1 MSKTKTV
8 AEILID
14 VLEVAGVNNCYGI
27 IGDTLNF
34 VGKAIE
40 KSTINWIHTRHE
52 ETAAFAAGAEALISN
67 KLTAC
72 AGSCGPGSL
81 HLINGLYEANRN
93 HAPVLVIASQLAAPS
108 MGTGFPQEV
117 DFLKVYQDC
126 SIFCQMVSQPE
137 QAQRIFTQAAQAA
150 VNRRGVAVVI
160 LPSDVSKIAIEEKPI
175 RVWNPQPIIR
185 PNEDEINQLISAINA
200 GNKITIYA
208 GVGCHN
214 AHHEVVAL
222 AEKLQAPVVHT
233 SRAKDCIA
241 HNNPYQVGMT
251 GMFGTKA
258 GYEAIKNCDTL
269 LLLGCGFAWSEF
281 YPEQTNIIQ
290 IDHDATQLGLRH
302 PIDLGLVGDIKAT
315 LQNVLPQ
322 IKARTDSHF
331 LDKYTAMFNKIM
343 AKYENFAS
351 TVNDK
356 HLIHPQQLVELID
369 KHAREDALI
378 TADVGTPMLW
388 GSRYLTMNGQRRFLS
403 SLKHGTM
410 SNAMP
415 QAYGL
420 QKAFPD
426 RQVISLSGDGGL
438 AMLMGDLL
446 TAKQEN
452 LPIKIVVF
460 DNSSLNFVEQEQKG
474 EGLVEV
480 YVDLKNGDFK
490 TIAEGCGF
498 SAQTVSKPSELEN
511 AVQTFLSTSG
521 PALLNVIISPDELI
535 MPPTISYENVKNM
548 VWYGSK
554 AILEGKGKEVIDLI
568 KNNI

>member
-8 AEILID
+8 SEILVD
-14 VLEVAGVNNCYGI
+14 VLTAAGVSNCYGI

-34 VGKAIE
+34 VGKAIQ
-40 KSTINWIHTRHE
+40 KSSINWVHTRHE
-52 ETAAFAAGAEALISN
+52 EAAAFAAGAEAMITN

-81 HLINGLYEANRN
+81 HLINGLYESNRN
-93 HAPVLVIASQLAAPS
+93 NAPVIVIASQLAATS

-117 DFLKVYQDC
+117 DFLKVYQDT
-126 SIFCQMVSQPE
+126 SVFCQMVNQPQE
-137 QAQRIFTQAAQAA
+137 AQRIFTQAAQAA
-150 VNRRGVAVVI
+150 INKRGVAVVI
-160 LPSDVSKIAIEEKPI
+160 LPSDISKMEIAEQPI
-175 RVWNPQPIIR
+175 QIWQPQPVTR
-185 PNEDEINQLISAINA
+185 PNDQEIEKLAEAINQ
-200 GNKITIYA
+200 GKKITIYA
-208 GVGCHN
+208 GYGSKD
-214 AHHEVVAL
+214 AHDEVIAL
-222 AEKLQAPVVHT
+222 AEKLKAPVVHT
-233 SRAKDCIA
+233 SRAKDSIA
-241 HNNPYQVGMT
+241 WDNPYQVGMT

-258 GYEAIKNCDTL
+258 GYEAIKECDTL
-269 LLLGCGFAWSEF
+269 LLLGCGFAWSEY
-281 YPEQTNIIQ
+281 YPDHTSIIQ

-302 PIDLGLVGDIKAT
+302 PINLGLVGDVKTT
-315 LQNVLPQ
+315 LQTVLPKIQ
-322 IKARTDSHF
+322 ARSDSSF
-331 LDKYTAMFNKIM
+331 LDHYTALFAKIM
-343 AKYENFAS
+343 EKFQSFA
-351 TVNDK
+351 TPDDK
-356 HLIHPQQLVELID
+356 HPIHPQQLVELID
-369 KHAREDALI
+369 KYADDDALI

-388 GSRYLTMNGQRRFLS
+388 GARYLSMNGKRRFLT

-410 SNAMP
+410 ANSMP
-415 QAYGL
+415 QAYGF
-420 QKAFPD
+420 QKAFPG

-460 DNSSLNFVEQEQKG
+460 NNSSLNFVEQEQKG

-498 SAQTVSKPSELEN
+498 SAQSVSKSSELET
-511 AVQTFLSTSG
+511 AVQSFLAHKG
-521 PALLNVIISPDELI
+521 PALLDVVISDKELI
-535 MPPTISYENVKNM
+535 MPPSISYENVKNM

-554 AILEGKGKEVIDLI
+554 AILEGKGKDVINMI

>member
-8 AEILID
+8 SEILVD
-14 VLEVAGVNNCYGI
+14 VLTAAGVSNCYGI

-34 VGKAIE
+34 VGKAIQ
-40 KSTINWIHTRHE
+40 KSSINWVHTRHE
-52 ETAAFAAGAEALISN
+52 EAAAFAAGAEAMITN

-81 HLINGLYEANRN
+81 HLINGLYESNRN
-93 HAPVLVIASQLAAPS
+93 NAPVIVIASQLAATS

-117 DFLKVYQDC
+117 DFLKVYQDT
-126 SIFCQMVSQPE
+126 SVFCQMVNQPQE
-137 QAQRIFTQAAQAA
+137 AQRIFTQAAQAA
-150 VNRRGVAVVI
+150 INKRGVAVVI
-160 LPSDVSKIAIEEKPI
+160 LPSDISKMEIAEQPI
-175 RVWNPQPIIR
+175 QIWQPQPVTR
-185 PNEDEINQLISAINA
+185 PNDQEIEKLAEAINQ
-200 GNKITIYA
+200 GKKITIYA
-208 GVGCHN
+208 GYGSKD
-214 AHHEVVAL
+214 AHDEVIAL
-222 AEKLQAPVVHT
+222 AEKLKAPVVHT
-233 SRAKDCIA
+233 SRAKDSIA
-241 HNNPYQVGMT
+241 WDNPYQVGMT

-258 GYEAIKNCDTL
+258 GYEAIKECDTL
-269 LLLGCGFAWSEF
+269 LLLGCGFAWSEY
-281 YPEQTNIIQ
+281 YPDHTSIIQ

-302 PIDLGLVGDIKAT
+302 PINLGLVGDVKTT
-315 LQNVLPQ
+315 LQTVLPKIQ
-322 IKARTDSHF
+322 TRSDSSF
-331 LDKYTAMFNKIM
+331 LDHYTALFAKIM
-343 AKYENFAS
+343 EKFQSFA
-351 TVNDK
+351 TPDDK
-356 HLIHPQQLVELID
+356 HPIHPQQLVELID
-369 KHAREDALI
+369 KYADDDALI

-388 GSRYLTMNGQRRFLS
+388 GARYLNMNGKRRFLT

-410 SNAMP
+410 ANSMP
-415 QAYGL
+415 QAYGF
-420 QKAFPD
+420 QKAFPG

-460 DNSSLNFVEQEQKG
+460 NNSSLNFVEQEQKG

-498 SAQTVSKPSELEN
+498 SAQSVSKSSELET
-511 AVQTFLSTSG
+511 AVQSFLAHKG
-521 PALLNVIISPDELI
+521 PALLDVVISDKELI
-535 MPPTISYENVKNM
+535 MPPSISYENVKNM

-554 AILEGKGKEVIDLI
+554 AILEGKGKDVIDMI

>member
-1 MSKTKTV
+1 MFKTKTV
-8 AEILID
+8 SEVLID
-14 VLEVAGVNNCYGI
+14 VLTAAGVSNCYGI

-40 KSTINWIHTRHE
+40 KSSINWIHTRHE
-52 ETAAFAAGAEALISN
+52 EAAAFAAGAEALITN

-81 HLINGLYEANRN
+81 HLINGLYESNRN
-93 HAPVLVIASQLAAPS
+93 NAPVIVIASQLAATS

-117 DFLKVYQDC
+117 DFLKVYQDT
-126 SIFCQMVSQPE
+126 SVFCQMVNQPQ
-137 QAQRIFTQAAQAA
+137 QAQRIFIQAAQTAI
-150 VNRRGVAVVI
+150 NKRGVAVVI
-160 LPSDVSKIAIEEKPI
+160 LPSDISKMEVVEQPIKIWQPQPVTRPNDNEIEELVKA
-175 RVWNPQPIIR
+175 
-185 PNEDEINQLISAINA
+185 INQ

-208 GVGCHN
+208 GYGSKDAHN
-214 AHHEVVAL
+214 EVIAL
-222 AEKLQAPVVHT
+222 AEKLKAPVVHT
-233 SRAKDCIA
+233 SRAKDSIA
-241 HNNPYQVGMT
+241 WENPYQIGMT

-258 GYEAIKNCDTL
+258 GYEAVKNCDTL
-269 LLLGCGFAWSEF
+269 LLLGCGFAWAEY
-281 YPEQTNIIQ
+281 YPENANIIQ

-302 PIDLGLVGDIKAT
+302 PISLGLVGDIKTT
-315 LQNVLPQ
+315 LQTVLPKIQ
-322 IKARTDSHF
+322 PHSDSSF
-331 LDKYTAMFNKIM
+331 LDHHTALFTKIM
-343 AKYENFAS
+343 DKYEAYA
-351 TVNDK
+351 TPDDK
-356 HLIHPQQLVELID
+356 HPIHPQQLIELID
-369 KHAREDALI
+369 KHADDDALI

-388 GSRYLTMNGQRRFLS
+388 GARYLTMNGKRRFLT

-410 SNAMP
+410 SNGMP

-420 QKAFPD
+420 QKAFPA

-460 DNSSLNFVEQEQKG
+460 NNSSLNFVEQEQKG

-480 YVDLKNGDFK
+480 FVDLKNGDFK

-498 SAQTVSKPSELEN
+498 SAQSVSKSSELEA
-511 AVQTFLSTSG
+511 AVQTFLAHKG
-521 PALLNVIISPDELI
+521 PALLDVVISDKEL
-535 MPPTISYENVKNM
+535 MLPPAISYENVKNM

-554 AILEGKGKEVIDLI
+554 AILEGKGKDVIDMI

>member
-8 AEILID
+8 SEVLID
-14 VLEVAGVNNCYGI
+14 VLTTAGVSNCYGI

-40 KSTINWIHTRHE
+40 KSSINWVHTRHE
-52 ETAAFAAGAEALISN
+52 EAAAFAAGAEAMITN

-81 HLINGLYEANRN
+81 HLINGLYESNRN
-93 HAPVLVIASQLAAPS
+93 NAPVIVIASQLAATS

-117 DFLKVYQDC
+117 DFLKVYQDT
-126 SIFCQMVSQPE
+126 SVFCQMVTQPQE
-137 QAQRIFTQAAQAA
+137 AQRIFTQAAQAA
-150 VNRRGVAVVI
+150 INKRGVAVVI
-160 LPSDVSKIAIEEKPI
+160 LPSDISKMEVVEQPI
-175 RVWNPQPIIR
+175 KIWHPQPITR
-185 PNEDEINQLISAINA
+185 PNDSEIEELVKAINQ

-208 GVGCHN
+208 GYGSKD
-214 AHHEVVAL
+214 AHDEVIAL
-222 AEKLQAPVVHT
+222 AEKLKAPVVHT
-233 SRAKDCIA
+233 SRAKDSIA
-241 HNNPYQVGMT
+241 WENPYQVGMT

-258 GYEAIKNCDTL
+258 GYEAVKNCDTL
-269 LLLGCGFAWSEF
+269 LLLGCSFAWTEF
-281 YPEQTNIIQ
+281 YPENANIIQ

-302 PIDLGLVGDIKAT
+302 PINLGLVGDIKTT
-315 LQNVLPQ
+315 LQTVLPKIQ
-322 IKARTDSHF
+322 PRSDSSF
-331 LDKYTAMFNKIM
+331 LDHHTALFTKIID
-343 AKYENFAS
+343 KYEAHA
-351 TVNDK
+351 TPDDK
-356 HLIHPQQLVELID
+356 HPIHPQQLIELID
-369 KHAREDALI
+369 KHADDNALI

-388 GSRYLTMNGQRRFLS
+388 GSRYLTMNGKRRFLT

-410 SNAMP
+410 ANGMP

-420 QKAFPD
+420 QKAFPA

-460 DNSSLNFVEQEQKG
+460 NNSSLNFVEQEQKG

-480 YVDLKNGDFK
+480 FVDLKNGDFK

-498 SAQTVSKPSELEN
+498 SAQSVSKSSELET
-511 AVQTFLSTSG
+511 AVQTFLAHKG
-521 PALLNVIISPDELI
+521 PALLDVVISDKELI
-535 MPPTISYENVKNM
+535 MPPAISYENVKNM
-548 VWYGSK
+548 FWYGSK
-554 AILEGKGKEVIDLI
+554 AILEGKGKDVIDMI

>member
-8 AEILID
+8 SELLID
-14 VLEVAGVNNCYGI
+14 VLTTAGVSNCYGI

-40 KSTINWIHTRHE
+40 KSSINWVHTRHE
-52 ETAAFAAGAEALISN
+52 EAAAFAAGAEAMITN

-81 HLINGLYEANRN
+81 HLINGLYESNRN
-93 HAPVLVIASQLAAPS
+93 NAPVIVIASQLAATS

-117 DFLKVYQDC
+117 DFLKVYQDT
-126 SIFCQMVSQPE
+126 SVFCQMVTQPQE
-137 QAQRIFTQAAQAA
+137 AQRIFTQAAQAA
-150 VNRRGVAVVI
+150 INKRGVAVVI
-160 LPSDVSKIAIEEKPI
+160 LPSDISKMEVVEQPIKIWHPQPVTRPNDSEIEEL
-175 RVWNPQPIIR
+175 VTA
-185 PNEDEINQLISAINA
+185 INQ
-200 GNKITIYA
+200 GNRITIYA
-208 GVGCHN
+208 GYGSKDAHN
-214 AHHEVVAL
+214 EVIAL
-222 AEKLQAPVVHT
+222 AEKLKAPVVHT
-233 SRAKDCIA
+233 SRAKDSIA
-241 HNNPYQVGMT
+241 WENPYQVGMT

-258 GYEAIKNCDTL
+258 GYEAVKNCDTL
-269 LLLGCGFAWSEF
+269 LLLGCSFAWTEF
-281 YPEQTNIIQ
+281 YPENANIIQ

-302 PIDLGLVGDIKAT
+302 PINLGLVGDIKTT
-315 LQNVLPQ
+315 LQTVLPKIQ
-322 IKARTDSHF
+322 PRSDSSF
-331 LDKYTAMFNKIM
+331 LEHHTALFTKIMDKYEAHATPD
-343 AKYENFAS
+343 
-351 TVNDK
+351 DK
-356 HLIHPQQLVELID
+356 HPIHPQQLIELID
-369 KHAREDALI
+369 KHADDNALI

-388 GSRYLTMNGQRRFLS
+388 GSRYLTMNGKRRFLT

-410 SNAMP
+410 ANGMP

-420 QKAFPD
+420 QKAFPA

-460 DNSSLNFVEQEQKG
+460 NNSSLNFVEQEQKG

-480 YVDLKNGDFK
+480 FVDLKNGDFK

-498 SAQTVSKPSELEN
+498 SAQSVSKSSELEA
-511 AVQTFLSTSG
+511 AVQTFLAHKG
-521 PALLNVIISPDELI
+521 PALLDVVISDKELI
-535 MPPTISYENVKNM
+535 MPPAISYENVKNM

-554 AILEGKGKEVIDLI
+554 AIFEGKGKDVIDMI

>member
-8 AEILID
+8 SEILVD
-14 VLEVAGVNNCYGI
+14 VLTAAGVSNCYGI

-34 VGKAIE
+34 VGKAIQ
-40 KSTINWIHTRHE
+40 KSSINWVHTRHE
-52 ETAAFAAGAEALISN
+52 EAAAFAAGAEAMITN

-81 HLINGLYEANRN
+81 HLINGLYESNRN
-93 HAPVLVIASQLAAPS
+93 NAPVIVIASQLAATS

-117 DFLKVYQDC
+117 DFLKVYQDT
-126 SIFCQMVSQPE
+126 SVFCQMVNQPQE
-137 QAQRIFTQAAQAA
+137 AQRIFTQAAQAA
-150 VNRRGVAVVI
+150 INKRGVAVVI
-160 LPSDVSKIAIEEKPI
+160 LPSDISKMEIAEQPI
-175 RVWNPQPIIR
+175 QIWQPQPVTR
-185 PNEDEINQLISAINA
+185 PNDQEIEKLAEAINQ
-200 GNKITIYA
+200 GKKITIYA
-208 GVGCHN
+208 GYGSKD
-214 AHHEVVAL
+214 AHDEVIAL
-222 AEKLQAPVVHT
+222 AEKLKAPVVHT
-233 SRAKDCIA
+233 SRAKDSIA
-241 HNNPYQVGMT
+241 WDNPYQVGMT

-258 GYEAIKNCDTL
+258 GYEAIKECDTL
-269 LLLGCGFAWSEF
+269 LLLGCGFAWAEY
-281 YPEQTNIIQ
+281 YPDHTSIIQ

-302 PIDLGLVGDIKAT
+302 PINLGLVGDVKTT
-315 LQNVLPQ
+315 LQTVLPKIQ
-322 IKARTDSHF
+322 ARSDSSF
-331 LDKYTAMFNKIM
+331 LDHYTALFAKIM
-343 AKYENFAS
+343 EKFQSFA
-351 TVNDK
+351 TPDDK
-356 HLIHPQQLVELID
+356 HPIHPQQLVELID
-369 KHAREDALI
+369 KYADDDALI

-388 GSRYLTMNGQRRFLS
+388 GARYLSMNGKRRFLT

-410 SNAMP
+410 ANSMP
-415 QAYGL
+415 QAYGF
-420 QKAFPD
+420 QKAFPG

-460 DNSSLNFVEQEQKG
+460 NNSSLNFVEQEQKG

-498 SAQTVSKPSELEN
+498 SAQSVSKSSELET
-511 AVQTFLSTSG
+511 AVQSFLAHKG
-521 PALLNVIISPDELI
+521 PALLDVVISDKELI
-535 MPPTISYENVKNM
+535 MPPSISYENVKNM

-554 AILEGKGKEVIDLI
+554 AILEGKGKDVIDMI

>member
-8 AEILID
+8 SEVLID
-14 VLEVAGVNNCYGI
+14 VLTTAGVSNCYGI

-40 KSTINWIHTRHE
+40 KSSINWVHTRHE
-52 ETAAFAAGAEALISN
+52 EAAAFAAGAEAMITN

-81 HLINGLYEANRN
+81 HLINGLYESNRN
-93 HAPVLVIASQLAAPS
+93 NAPVIVIASQLAATS

-117 DFLKVYQDC
+117 DFLKVYQDT
-126 SIFCQMVSQPE
+126 SVFCQMVTQPQE
-137 QAQRIFTQAAQAA
+137 AQRIFTQAAQAA
-150 VNRRGVAVVI
+150 INKRGVAVVI
-160 LPSDVSKIAIEEKPI
+160 LPSDISKMEVVEQPIKIWHPQPVTRPNDSEIEELVKT
-175 RVWNPQPIIR
+175 
-185 PNEDEINQLISAINA
+185 INQ
-200 GNKITIYA
+200 GNRITIYA
-208 GVGCHN
+208 GYGSKD
-214 AHHEVVAL
+214 AHDEVIAL
-222 AEKLQAPVVHT
+222 AEKLKAPVVHT
-233 SRAKDCIA
+233 SRAKDSIA
-241 HNNPYQVGMT
+241 WENPYQVGMT

-258 GYEAIKNCDTL
+258 GYEAVKNCDTL
-269 LLLGCGFAWSEF
+269 LLLGCSFAWTEF
-281 YPEQTNIIQ
+281 YPENANIIQ

-302 PIDLGLVGDIKAT
+302 PINLGLVGDIKTT
-315 LQNVLPQ
+315 LQTVLPKIQ
-322 IKARTDSHF
+322 PRSDSSF
-331 LDKYTAMFNKIM
+331 LDHHTALFTKIM
-343 AKYENFAS
+343 DKYEAHA
-351 TVNDK
+351 TPDDK
-356 HLIHPQQLVELID
+356 HPIHPQQLIELID
-369 KHAREDALI
+369 KHADDNALI

-388 GSRYLTMNGQRRFLS
+388 GSRYLTMNGKRRFLT

-410 SNAMP
+410 ANGMP

-420 QKAFPD
+420 QKAFPA

-460 DNSSLNFVEQEQKG
+460 NNSSLNFVEQEQKG

-480 YVDLKNGDFK
+480 FVDLKNGDFK

-498 SAQTVSKPSELEN
+498 SAQSVSKSSELET
-511 AVQTFLSTSG
+511 AVQTFLAHKG
-521 PALLNVIISPDELI
+521 PALLDVVISDKELI
-535 MPPTISYENVKNM
+535 MPPAISYENVKNM

-554 AILEGKGKEVIDLI
+554 AILEGKGKDVIDMI

>member
-8 AEILID
+8 SEILVD
-14 VLEVAGVNNCYGI
+14 VLTEAGVSNCYGI

-40 KSTINWIHTRHE
+40 KSSINWVHTRHE
-52 ETAAFAAGAEALISN
+52 EAAAFAAGAEALITN

-81 HLINGLYEANRN
+81 HLINGLYESNRN
-93 HAPVLVIASQLAAPS
+93 NAPVIVIASQLAATS

-117 DFLKVYQDC
+117 DFLKVYQDT
-126 SIFCQMVSQPE
+126 SVFCQMVNQPE
-137 QAQRIFTQAAQAA
+137 EAQRIFTQAAQAA
-150 VNRRGVAVVI
+150 INKRGVAVVI
-160 LPSDVSKIAIEEKPI
+160 LPSDISKMEVAEKPVKIWHSQPVTRPNDNEIEELVKA
-175 RVWNPQPIIR
+175 
-185 PNEDEINQLISAINA
+185 INQ

-208 GVGCHN
+208 GFGAKD
-214 AHHEVVAL
+214 AHDEVIAL
-222 AEKLQAPVVHT
+222 AEKLKAPVVHT
-233 SRAKDCIA
+233 SRAKDSIA
-241 HNNPYQVGMT
+241 WDNPYQVGMT

-258 GYEAIKNCDTL
+258 GYDAIKNCDTL
-269 LLLGCGFAWSEF
+269 LLLGCSFAWSEY
-281 YPEQTNIIQ
+281 YPEKANIIQ
-290 IDHDATQLGLRH
+290 IDHEATQLGLRH
-302 PIDLGLVGDIKAT
+302 PINLGLVGDVKTT
-315 LQNVLPQ
+315 LQTILPKIQ
-322 IKARTDSHF
+322 TRNDSSF
-331 LDKYTAMFNKIM
+331 LEHHTALFAKIM
-343 AKYENFAS
+343 DKFETYA
-351 TVNDK
+351 TPDDK
-356 HLIHPQQLVELID
+356 HPIHPQQLIELID
-369 KHAREDALI
+369 KYASDDALI

-388 GSRYLTMNGQRRFLS
+388 GARYLTMNGKRRFLT

-410 SNAMP
+410 SNGMP
-415 QAYGL
+415 QAYGF
-420 QKAFPD
+420 QKAFPG

-460 DNSSLNFVEQEQKG
+460 NNSSLNFVEQEQKG

-498 SAQTVSKPSELEN
+498 SAQSVSKSSELEA
-511 AVQTFLSTSG
+511 AVKTFLAHEG
-521 PALLNVIISPDELI
+521 PALLDVVISDKELI
-535 MPPTISYENVKNM
+535 MPPAISYENVKNM

-554 AILEGKGKEVIDLI
+554 AILEGKGKEVIDMI

>member
-8 AEILID
+8 SEILVD
-14 VLEVAGVNNCYGI
+14 VLTAAGVSNCYGI

-34 VGKAIE
+34 VGKAIQ
-40 KSTINWIHTRHE
+40 KSSINWVHTRHE
-52 ETAAFAAGAEALISN
+52 EAAAFAAGAEAMITN

-81 HLINGLYEANRN
+81 HLINGLYESNRN
-93 HAPVLVIASQLAAPS
+93 NAPVIVIASQLAATS

-117 DFLKVYQDC
+117 DFLKVYQDT
-126 SIFCQMVSQPE
+126 SVFCQMVNQPQE
-137 QAQRIFTQAAQAA
+137 AQRIFTQAAQAA
-150 VNRRGVAVVI
+150 INKRGVAVVI
-160 LPSDVSKIAIEEKPI
+160 LPSDISKMEIAEQPI
-175 RVWNPQPIIR
+175 QIWQPQPVTR
-185 PNEDEINQLISAINA
+185 PNDQEIEKLAEAINQ
-200 GNKITIYA
+200 GKKITIYA
-208 GVGCHN
+208 GYGSKD
-214 AHHEVVAL
+214 AHDEVIAL
-222 AEKLQAPVVHT
+222 AEKLKAPVVHT
-233 SRAKDCIA
+233 SRAKDSIA
-241 HNNPYQVGMT
+241 WDNPYQVGMT

-258 GYEAIKNCDTL
+258 GYEAIKECDTL
-269 LLLGCGFAWSEF
+269 LLLGCGFAWSEY
-281 YPEQTNIIQ
+281 YPDHTSIIQ

-302 PIDLGLVGDIKAT
+302 PINLGLVGDVKTT
-315 LQNVLPQ
+315 LQTVLPKIQ
-322 IKARTDSHF
+322 ARSDSSF
-331 LDKYTAMFNKIM
+331 LDHYTALFAKIM
-343 AKYENFAS
+343 EKFQSFA
-351 TVNDK
+351 TPDDK
-356 HLIHPQQLVELID
+356 HPIHPQQLVELID
-369 KHAREDALI
+369 KYADDDALI

-388 GSRYLTMNGQRRFLS
+388 GARYLNMNGKRRFLT

-410 SNAMP
+410 ANSMP
-415 QAYGL
+415 QAYGF
-420 QKAFPD
+420 QKAFPG

-460 DNSSLNFVEQEQKG
+460 NNSSLNFVEQEQKG

-498 SAQTVSKPSELEN
+498 SAQSVSKSSELET
-511 AVQTFLSTSG
+511 AVQSFLAHKG
-521 PALLNVIISPDELI
+521 PALLDVVISDKELI
-535 MPPTISYENVKNM
+535 MPPSISYENVKNM

-554 AILEGKGKEVIDLI
+554 AILEGKGKDVIDMI

>member
-8 AEILID
+8 SEVLVD
-14 VLEVAGVNNCYGI
+14 VMIEAGVSNCYGI

-40 KSTINWIHTRHE
+40 KSNINWIHTRHE
-52 ETAAFAAGAEALISN
+52 EAAAFAAGAEAMITN

-81 HLINGLYEANRN
+81 HLINGLYESNRN
-93 HAPVLVIASQLAAPS
+93 NAPVLVIASQLAASS

-117 DFLKVYQDC
+117 DFLKVYQDT
-126 SIFCQMVSQPE
+126 SVYCQMVNQPD

-150 VNRRGVAVVI
+150 LNKRGVAVVI
-160 LPSDVSKIAIEEKPI
+160 LPSDISKMTVEEKPI
-175 RVWNPQPIIR
+175 HIWRPQPVIS
-185 PNEDEINQLISAINA
+185 PNDEEINALAQSINQ
-200 GNKITIYA
+200 GEKITIYA
-208 GVGCHN
+208 GIGSQN
-214 AHHEVVAL
+214 AHDEVVAL
-222 AEKLQAPVVHT
+222 AEKLKAPVVHT
-233 SRAKDCIA
+233 SRAKDSIA
-241 HNNPYQVGMT
+241 YDNPYQVGMT

-258 GYEAIKNCDTL
+258 GYDAIKDCDTL
-269 LLLGCGFAWSEF
+269 LLLGCGFAWSEY
-281 YPEQTNIIQ
+281 YPQHAKIIQ

-302 PIDLGLVGDIKAT
+302 PIDLGLVGDVQAT
-315 LQNVLPQ
+315 INKLLPH
-322 IKARTDSHF
+322 INPRTDDSF
-331 LDKYTAMFNKIM
+331 LNKYTALFAKIM
-343 AKYENFAS
+343 AKFETFAEHL
-351 TVNDK
+351 NDK
-356 HLIHPQQLVELID
+356 SPIHPQQLVELID
-369 KHAREDALI
+369 KHANDDALI

-388 GSRYLTMNGQRRFLS
+388 GARYLTMNGKRRFLT

-410 SNAMP
+410 SNGMP
-415 QAYGL
+415 QAYGF
-420 QKAFPD
+420 QKAFPN

-460 DNSSLNFVEQEQKG
+460 NNSSLNFVEQEQKG

-498 SAQTVSKPSELEN
+498 SAQTVSKSSELEN
-511 AVQTFLSTSG
+511 AVKTFLSTSG

-535 MPPTISYENVKNM
+535 MPPAISYENVKNM

-554 AILEGKGKEVIDLI
+554 AILEGKGKEVIDMI
-568 KNNI
+568 KHNI

>member
-8 AEILID
+8 SEVLID
-14 VLEVAGVNNCYGI
+14 VLTTAGVSNCYGI

-40 KSTINWIHTRHE
+40 KSSINWVHTRHE
-52 ETAAFAAGAEALISN
+52 EAAAFAAGAEAMITN

-81 HLINGLYEANRN
+81 HLINGLYESNRN
-93 HAPVLVIASQLAAPS
+93 NAPVIVIASQLAATS

-117 DFLKVYQDC
+117 DFLKVYQDT
-126 SIFCQMVSQPE
+126 SVFCQMVTQPQE
-137 QAQRIFTQAAQAA
+137 AQRIFTQAAQAA
-150 VNRRGVAVVI
+150 INKRGVAVII
-160 LPSDVSKIAIEEKPI
+160 LPSDISKMEVVEQPIKIWHPQPVTRPNDSEIEELVKA
-175 RVWNPQPIIR
+175 
-185 PNEDEINQLISAINA
+185 INQ

-208 GVGCHN
+208 GYGSKD
-214 AHHEVVAL
+214 AHDEVIAL
-222 AEKLQAPVVHT
+222 AEKLKAPVVHT
-233 SRAKDCIA
+233 SRAKDSIA
-241 HNNPYQVGMT
+241 WENPYQIGMT

-258 GYEAIKNCDTL
+258 GYEAVKNCDTL
-269 LLLGCGFAWSEF
+269 LLLGCSFAWTEF
-281 YPEQTNIIQ
+281 YPENANIIQ

-302 PIDLGLVGDIKAT
+302 PINLGLVGDIKTT
-315 LQNVLPQ
+315 LQTVLPKIQ
-322 IKARTDSHF
+322 PRSDSSF
-331 LDKYTAMFNKIM
+331 LDYHTALFTKIM
-343 AKYENFAS
+343 DKYEAHAAPD
-351 TVNDK
+351 DK
-356 HLIHPQQLVELID
+356 HPIHPQQLIELID
-369 KHAREDALI
+369 KHADDNALI

-388 GSRYLTMNGQRRFLS
+388 GSRYLTMNGKRRFLT

-410 SNAMP
+410 ANGMP

-420 QKAFPD
+420 QKAFPA

-460 DNSSLNFVEQEQKG
+460 NNSSLNFVEQEQKG

-480 YVDLKNGDFK
+480 FVDLKNGDFK

-498 SAQTVSKPSELEN
+498 SAQSVSKSSELEA
-511 AVQTFLSTSG
+511 AVQTFLAHNG
-521 PALLNVIISPDELI
+521 PALLDVVISDKELI
-535 MPPTISYENVKNM
+535 MPPAISYENVKNM

-554 AILEGKGKEVIDLI
+554 AILEGKGKDVIDMI

>member
-8 AEILID
+8 SEVLIN
-14 VLEVAGVNNCYGI
+14 VLTAAGVSNCYGI

-40 KSTINWIHTRHE
+40 KSSINWVHTRHE
-52 ETAAFAAGAEALISN
+52 EAAAFAAGAEALITN

-81 HLINGLYEANRN
+81 HLINGLYESNRN
-93 HAPVLVIASQLAAPS
+93 NAPVIVIASQLAATS

-117 DFLKVYQDC
+117 DFLKVYQDT
-126 SIFCQMVSQPE
+126 SVFCQMVNQPQE
-137 QAQRIFTQAAQAA
+137 AQRIFIQAAQTAI
-150 VNRRGVAVVI
+150 NKRGVAVVI
-160 LPSDVSKIAIEEKPI
+160 LPSDISKMEVVEQPIKIWQPQPVTRPNDNEIEELIKA
-175 RVWNPQPIIR
+175 
-185 PNEDEINQLISAINA
+185 INQ

-208 GVGCHN
+208 GYGSKD
-214 AHHEVVAL
+214 AHDEVIAL
-222 AEKLQAPVVHT
+222 AEKLKAPVVHT
-233 SRAKDCIA
+233 SRAKDSIA
-241 HNNPYQVGMT
+241 WENPYQIGMT

-258 GYEAIKNCDTL
+258 GYEAVKNCDTL
-269 LLLGCGFAWSEF
+269 LLLGCGFAWAEY
-281 YPEQTNIIQ
+281 YPENANIIQ

-302 PIDLGLVGDIKAT
+302 PISLGLVGDVKTT
-315 LQNVLPQ
+315 LQTVLPKIQ
-322 IKARTDSHF
+322 PHSDSSF
-331 LDKYTAMFNKIM
+331 LDHHTALFAKIM
-343 AKYENFAS
+343 DKYEAYA
-351 TVNDK
+351 TPDDK
-356 HLIHPQQLVELID
+356 HPIHPQQLIELID
-369 KHAREDALI
+369 KHADDDALI

-388 GSRYLTMNGQRRFLS
+388 GARYLTMNGKRRFLT

-410 SNAMP
+410 SNGMP

-420 QKAFPD
+420 QKAFPA

-460 DNSSLNFVEQEQKG
+460 NNSSLNFVEQEQKG

-480 YVDLKNGDFK
+480 FVDLKNGDFK

-498 SAQTVSKPSELEN
+498 CAQSVSKSSELEA
-511 AVQTFLSTSG
+511 AVQTFLAHKG
-521 PALLNVIISPDELI
+521 PALLDVVISDKEL
-535 MPPTISYENVKNM
+535 MLPPAISYENVKNM

-554 AILEGKGKEVIDLI
+554 AILEGKGKDVIDMI

>member
-1 MSKTKTV
+1 MSKNKTV
-8 AEILID
+8 SEVLID
-14 VLEVAGVNNCYGI
+14 VLTTAGVSNCYGI

-40 KSTINWIHTRHE
+40 KSSINWVHTRHE
-52 ETAAFAAGAEALISN
+52 EAAAFAAGAEAMITN

-81 HLINGLYEANRN
+81 HLINGLYESNRN
-93 HAPVLVIASQLAAPS
+93 NAPVIVIASQLAATS

-117 DFLKVYQDC
+117 DFLKVYQDT
-126 SIFCQMVSQPE
+126 SVFCQMVTQPQE
-137 QAQRIFTQAAQAA
+137 AQRIFTQAAQAA
-150 VNRRGVAVVI
+150 INKRGVAVVI
-160 LPSDVSKIAIEEKPI
+160 LPSDISKMEVVEQPIKIWHPQPVTRPNDSEIEELVKA
-175 RVWNPQPIIR
+175 
-185 PNEDEINQLISAINA
+185 INQ
-200 GNKITIYA
+200 GNRITIYA
-208 GVGCHN
+208 GYGSKD
-214 AHHEVVAL
+214 AHDEVIAL
-222 AEKLQAPVVHT
+222 AEKLKAPVVHT
-233 SRAKDCIA
+233 SRAKDSIA
-241 HNNPYQVGMT
+241 WENPYQVGMT

-258 GYEAIKNCDTL
+258 GYEAVKNCDTL
-269 LLLGCGFAWSEF
+269 LLLGCSFAWTEF
-281 YPEQTNIIQ
+281 YPENANIIQ

-302 PIDLGLVGDIKAT
+302 PINLGLVGDIKTT
-315 LQNVLPQ
+315 LQTVLPKIQ
-322 IKARTDSHF
+322 PRSDSSF
-331 LDKYTAMFNKIM
+331 LDHHTALFTKIM
-343 AKYENFAS
+343 DKYEAHA
-351 TVNDK
+351 TPDDK
-356 HLIHPQQLVELID
+356 HPIHPQQLIELID
-369 KHAREDALI
+369 KHADDNALI

-388 GSRYLTMNGQRRFLS
+388 GSRYLTMNGKRRFLT

-410 SNAMP
+410 ANGMP

-420 QKAFPD
+420 QKAFPA

-460 DNSSLNFVEQEQKG
+460 NNSSLNFVEQEQKG

-480 YVDLKNGDFK
+480 FVDLKNGDFK

-498 SAQTVSKPSELEN
+498 SAQSVSKSSELEA
-511 AVQTFLSTSG
+511 AVQTFLAHNG
-521 PALLNVIISPDELI
+521 PALLDVVISDKELI
-535 MPPTISYENVKNM
+535 MPPAISYENVKNM

-554 AILEGKGKEVIDLI
+554 AILEGKGKDVIDMI

>member
-8 AEILID
+8 SEILVD
-14 VLEVAGVNNCYGI
+14 VLTEAGVSNCYGI

-40 KSTINWIHTRHE
+40 KSSINWVHTRHE
-52 ETAAFAAGAEALISN
+52 EAAAFAAGAEALITN

-81 HLINGLYEANRN
+81 HLINGLYESNRN
-93 HAPVLVIASQLAAPS
+93 NAPVIVIASQLAATS

-117 DFLKVYQDC
+117 DFLKVYQDT
-126 SIFCQMVSQPE
+126 SVFCQMVNQPE
-137 QAQRIFTQAAQAA
+137 EAQRIFTQAAQAA
-150 VNRRGVAVVI
+150 INKRGVAVVI
-160 LPSDVSKIAIEEKPI
+160 LPSDISKMEVAEKPI
-175 RVWNPQPIIR
+175 KIWCPQPVIR
-185 PNEDEINQLISAINA
+185 PNDNEIEELVKAINQ

-208 GVGCHN
+208 GFGAKD
-214 AHHEVVAL
+214 AHDEVIAL
-222 AEKLQAPVVHT
+222 AEKLKAPVVHT
-233 SRAKDCIA
+233 SRAKDSIA
-241 HNNPYQVGMT
+241 WDNPYQVGMT

-258 GYEAIKNCDTL
+258 GYDAIKNCDTL
-269 LLLGCGFAWSEF
+269 LLLGCSFAWSEY
-281 YPEQTNIIQ
+281 YPEKANIIQ
-290 IDHDATQLGLRH
+290 IDHEATQLGLRH
-302 PIDLGLVGDIKAT
+302 PINLGLVGDVKTT
-315 LQNVLPQ
+315 LQTILPKIQ
-322 IKARTDSHF
+322 TCNDSSF
-331 LDKYTAMFNKIM
+331 LEHHTALFAKIM
-343 AKYENFAS
+343 DKFETYA
-351 TVNDK
+351 TPDDK
-356 HLIHPQQLVELID
+356 HPIHPQQLIELID
-369 KHAREDALI
+369 KYASDDALI

-388 GSRYLTMNGQRRFLS
+388 GARYLTMNGKRRFLT

-410 SNAMP
+410 SNGMP
-415 QAYGL
+415 QAYGF
-420 QKAFPD
+420 QKAFPG

-460 DNSSLNFVEQEQKG
+460 NNSSLNFVEQEQKG

-498 SAQTVSKPSELEN
+498 SAQSVSKSSELEA
-511 AVQTFLSTSG
+511 AVKTFLAHEG
-521 PALLNVIISPDELI
+521 PALLDVVISDKELI
-535 MPPTISYENVKNM
+535 MPPAISYENVKNM

-554 AILEGKGKEVIDLI
+554 AILEGKGKEVIDMI

>member
-8 AEILID
+8 SEVLID
-14 VLEVAGVNNCYGI
+14 VLTAAGVSNCYGI

-40 KSTINWIHTRHE
+40 KSSINWVHTRHE
-52 ETAAFAAGAEALISN
+52 EAAAFAAGAEALITN

-81 HLINGLYEANRN
+81 HLINGLYESNRN
-93 HAPVLVIASQLAAPS
+93 NAPVIVIASQLAATS

-117 DFLKVYQDC
+117 DFLKVYQDT
-126 SIFCQMVSQPE
+126 SVFCQMVNQPQE
-137 QAQRIFTQAAQAA
+137 AQRIFIQAAQTAI
-150 VNRRGVAVVI
+150 NKRGVAVVI
-160 LPSDVSKIAIEEKPI
+160 LPSDISKMEVVEQPIKIWQPQPVTRPNDNEIEELVKA
-175 RVWNPQPIIR
+175 
-185 PNEDEINQLISAINA
+185 INQ

-208 GVGCHN
+208 GYGSKD
-214 AHHEVVAL
+214 AHDEVIAL
-222 AEKLQAPVVHT
+222 AEKLKAPVVHT
-233 SRAKDCIA
+233 SRAKDSIA
-241 HNNPYQVGMT
+241 WENPYQIGMT

-258 GYEAIKNCDTL
+258 GYEAVKNCDTL
-269 LLLGCGFAWSEF
+269 LLLGCSFAWAEY
-281 YPEQTNIIQ
+281 YPENANIIQ

-302 PIDLGLVGDIKAT
+302 PISLGLVGDVKTT
-315 LQNVLPQ
+315 LQTVLPKIQ
-322 IKARTDSHF
+322 PHSDSSF
-331 LDKYTAMFNKIM
+331 LDHHTALFAKIM
-343 AKYENFAS
+343 DKYEAYA
-351 TVNDK
+351 TPDDK
-356 HLIHPQQLVELID
+356 HPIHPQQLIELLD
-369 KHAREDALI
+369 EHADDDALI

-388 GSRYLTMNGQRRFLS
+388 GARYLTMNGKRRFLT

-410 SNAMP
+410 SNGMP

-420 QKAFPD
+420 QKAFPA

-460 DNSSLNFVEQEQKG
+460 NNSSLNFVEQEQKG

-480 YVDLKNGDFK
+480 FVALVNGDFK

-498 SAQTVSKPSELEN
+498 SAQSVSKSSELEA
-511 AVQTFLSTSG
+511 AVQTFLAHKG
-521 PALLNVIISPDELI
+521 PALLDVVISDKEL
-535 MPPTISYENVKNM
+535 MLPPAISYENVKNM

-554 AILEGKGKEVIDLI
+554 AILEGKGKDVIDMI

>member
-8 AEILID
+8 SEILVD
-14 VLEVAGVNNCYGI
+14 VLTAAGVSNCYGI

-34 VGKAIE
+34 VGKAFQ
-40 KSTINWIHTRHE
+40 KSSINWVHTRHE
-52 ETAAFAAGAEALISN
+52 EAAAFAAGAEAMITN

-81 HLINGLYEANRN
+81 HLINGLYESNRN
-93 HAPVLVIASQLAAPS
+93 NAPVIVIASQLAATS

-117 DFLKVYQDC
+117 DFLKVYQDT
-126 SIFCQMVSQPE
+126 SVFCQMVNQPQE
-137 QAQRIFTQAAQAA
+137 AQRIFTQAAQAA
-150 VNRRGVAVVI
+150 INKRGVAVVI
-160 LPSDVSKIAIEEKPI
+160 LPSDISKMEIAEQPI
-175 RVWNPQPIIR
+175 QIWQPQPVTR
-185 PNEDEINQLISAINA
+185 PNDQEIEKLAEAINQ
-200 GNKITIYA
+200 GKKITIYA
-208 GVGCHN
+208 GYGSKD
-214 AHHEVVAL
+214 AHDEVIAL
-222 AEKLQAPVVHT
+222 AEKLKAPVVHT
-233 SRAKDCIA
+233 SRAKDSIA
-241 HNNPYQVGMT
+241 WDNPYLVGMT

-258 GYEAIKNCDTL
+258 GYEAIKECDTL
-269 LLLGCGFAWSEF
+269 LLLGCGFAWSEY
-281 YPEQTNIIQ
+281 YPDHTSIIQ

-302 PIDLGLVGDIKAT
+302 PINLGLVGDVKTT
-315 LQNVLPQ
+315 LQTVLPKIQ
-322 IKARTDSHF
+322 ARSDSSF
-331 LDKYTAMFNKIM
+331 LDHYTALFAKIM
-343 AKYENFAS
+343 EKFQSFA
-351 TVNDK
+351 TPDDK
-356 HLIHPQQLVELID
+356 HPIHPQQLVELID
-369 KHAREDALI
+369 KYADDDALI

-388 GSRYLTMNGQRRFLS
+388 GARYLSMNGKRRFLT

-410 SNAMP
+410 ANSMP
-415 QAYGL
+415 QAYGF
-420 QKAFPD
+420 QKAFPG

-460 DNSSLNFVEQEQKG
+460 NNSSLNFVEQEQKG

-498 SAQTVSKPSELEN
+498 SAQSVSKSSELET
-511 AVQTFLSTSG
+511 AVQSFLAHKG
-521 PALLNVIISPDELI
+521 PALLDVVISDKELI
-535 MPPTISYENVKNM
+535 MPPSISYENVKNM

-554 AILEGKGKEVIDLI
+554 AILEGKGKDVIDMI

>member
-8 AEILID
+8 SEVLID
-14 VLEVAGVNNCYGI
+14 VLTTAGVSNCYGI

-40 KSTINWIHTRHE
+40 KSSINWVHTRHE
-52 ETAAFAAGAEALISN
+52 EAAAFAAGAEAMITN

-81 HLINGLYEANRN
+81 HLINGLYESNRN
-93 HAPVLVIASQLAAPS
+93 NAPVIVIASQLAATS

-117 DFLKVYQDC
+117 DFLKVYQDT
-126 SIFCQMVSQPE
+126 SVFCQMVTQPQE
-137 QAQRIFTQAAQAA
+137 AQRIFTQAAQAA
-150 VNRRGVAVVI
+150 INKRGVAVVI
-160 LPSDVSKIAIEEKPI
+160 LPSDISKMEVVEQPIKIWHPQPVTRPNDSEIEELVKT
-175 RVWNPQPIIR
+175 
-185 PNEDEINQLISAINA
+185 INQ
-200 GNKITIYA
+200 GNRITIYA
-208 GVGCHN
+208 GYGSKD
-214 AHHEVVAL
+214 AHDEVIAL
-222 AEKLQAPVVHT
+222 AEKLKAPVVHT
-233 SRAKDCIA
+233 SRAKDSIA
-241 HNNPYQVGMT
+241 WENPYQVGMT

-258 GYEAIKNCDTL
+258 GYEAVKNCDTL
-269 LLLGCGFAWSEF
+269 LLLGCSFAWTEF
-281 YPEQTNIIQ
+281 YPENANIIQ

-302 PIDLGLVGDIKAT
+302 PINLGLVGDIKTT
-315 LQNVLPQ
+315 LQTVLPKIQ
-322 IKARTDSHF
+322 PRSDSSF
-331 LDKYTAMFNKIM
+331 LDHHTALFTKIM
-343 AKYENFAS
+343 DKYEAHA
-351 TVNDK
+351 TPDDK
-356 HLIHPQQLVELID
+356 HPIHPQQLIELID
-369 KHAREDALI
+369 KHADDNALI

-388 GSRYLTMNGQRRFLS
+388 GSRYLTMNGKRRFLT

-410 SNAMP
+410 ANGMP

-420 QKAFPD
+420 QKAFPA

-460 DNSSLNFVEQEQKG
+460 NNSSLNFVEQEQKG

-480 YVDLKNGDFK
+480 FVDLKNGDFK
-490 TIAEGCGF
+490 TIAEGCGL
-498 SAQTVSKPSELEN
+498 SAQSVSKSSELEA
-511 AVQTFLSTSG
+511 AVQTFLAHKG
-521 PALLNVIISPDELI
+521 PALLDVVISDKELI
-535 MPPTISYENVKNM
+535 MPPAISYENVKNM

-554 AILEGKGKEVIDLI
+554 AILEGKGKDVIDMI

>member
-8 AEILID
+8 SEVLID
-14 VLEVAGVNNCYGI
+14 VLTAAGVSNCYGI

-40 KSTINWIHTRHE
+40 KSSINWVHTRHE
-52 ETAAFAAGAEALISN
+52 EAAAFAAGAEALITN

-81 HLINGLYEANRN
+81 HLINGLYESNRN
-93 HAPVLVIASQLAAPS
+93 NAPVIVIASQLAATS

-117 DFLKVYQDC
+117 DFLKVYQDT
-126 SIFCQMVSQPE
+126 SVFCQMVNQPQE
-137 QAQRIFTQAAQAA
+137 AQRIFIQAAQTAI
-150 VNRRGVAVVI
+150 NKRGVAVVI
-160 LPSDVSKIAIEEKPI
+160 LPSDISKMEVVEQPIKIWQPQPVTRPNDNEIEELVKA
-175 RVWNPQPIIR
+175 
-185 PNEDEINQLISAINA
+185 INQ

-208 GVGCHN
+208 GYGSKD
-214 AHHEVVAL
+214 AHDEVIAL
-222 AEKLQAPVVHT
+222 AEKLKAPVVHT
-233 SRAKDCIA
+233 SRAKDSIA
-241 HNNPYQVGMT
+241 WENPYQIGMT

-258 GYEAIKNCDTL
+258 GYEAVKNCDTL
-269 LLLGCGFAWSEF
+269 LLLGCSFAWAEY
-281 YPEQTNIIQ
+281 YPENANIIQ

-302 PIDLGLVGDIKAT
+302 PISLGLVGDVKTT
-315 LQNVLPQ
+315 LQTVLPKIQ
-322 IKARTDSHF
+322 PHSDSSF
-331 LDKYTAMFNKIM
+331 LDHHTALFAKIM
-343 AKYENFAS
+343 DKYEAYA
-351 TVNDK
+351 TPDDK
-356 HLIHPQQLVELID
+356 HPIHPQQLIELLD
-369 KHAREDALI
+369 EHADDDALI

-388 GSRYLTMNGQRRFLS
+388 GARYLTMNGKRRFLT

-410 SNAMP
+410 SNGMP

-420 QKAFPD
+420 QKAFPA

-460 DNSSLNFVEQEQKG
+460 NNSSLNFVEQEQKG

-480 YVDLKNGDFK
+480 FVDLINGDFK

-498 SAQTVSKPSELEN
+498 CAQSVSKSSELE
-511 AVQTFLSTSG
+511 AAIQTFLAHKG
-521 PALLNVIISPDELI
+521 PALLDVVISDKEL
-535 MPPTISYENVKNM
+535 MLPPAISYENVKNM

-554 AILEGKGKEVIDLI
+554 AILEGKGKDVIDMI

>member
-8 AEILID
+8 SEILVD
-14 VLEVAGVNNCYGI
+14 VLTAAGVSNCYGI

-34 VGKAIE
+34 VGKAIQ
-40 KSTINWIHTRHE
+40 KSSINWVHTRHE
-52 ETAAFAAGAEALISN
+52 EAAAFAAGAEAMITN

-81 HLINGLYEANRN
+81 HLINGLYESNRN
-93 HAPVLVIASQLAAPS
+93 NAPVIVIASQLAATS

-117 DFLKVYQDC
+117 DFLKVYQDT
-126 SIFCQMVSQPE
+126 SVFCQMVNQPQE
-137 QAQRIFTQAAQAA
+137 AQRIFTQAAQAA
-150 VNRRGVAVVI
+150 INKRGVAVVI
-160 LPSDVSKIAIEEKPI
+160 LPSDISKMEIAEQPI
-175 RVWNPQPIIR
+175 QIWQPQPVTR
-185 PNEDEINQLISAINA
+185 PNDQEIEKLAEAINQ
-200 GNKITIYA
+200 GKKITIYA
-208 GVGCHN
+208 GYGSKD
-214 AHHEVVAL
+214 AHDEVIAL
-222 AEKLQAPVVHT
+222 AEKLKAPVVHT
-233 SRAKDCIA
+233 SRAKDSIA
-241 HNNPYQVGMT
+241 WDNPYQVGMT

-258 GYEAIKNCDTL
+258 GYEAIKECDTL
-269 LLLGCGFAWSEF
+269 LLLGCGFAWSEY
-281 YPEQTNIIQ
+281 YPDHTSIIQ

-302 PIDLGLVGDIKAT
+302 PINLGLVGDVKTT
-315 LQNVLPQ
+315 LQTVLPKIQ
-322 IKARTDSHF
+322 ARSDSSF
-331 LDKYTAMFNKIM
+331 LDHYTALFAKIM
-343 AKYENFAS
+343 EKFQSFA
-351 TVNDK
+351 TPDDK
-356 HLIHPQQLVELID
+356 HPIHPQQLVELID
-369 KHAREDALI
+369 KYADDDALI

-388 GSRYLTMNGQRRFLS
+388 GARYLSMNGKRRFLT

-410 SNAMP
+410 ANSMP
-415 QAYGL
+415 QAYGF
-420 QKAFPD
+420 QKAFPG

-460 DNSSLNFVEQEQKG
+460 NNSSLNFVEQEQKG

-498 SAQTVSKPSELEN
+498 SAQSVSKSSELET
-511 AVQTFLSTSG
+511 AVQSFLAHKG
-521 PALLNVIISPDELI
+521 PALLDVVISDKELI
-535 MPPTISYENVKNM
+535 MPPSISYENVKNM

-554 AILEGKGKEVIDLI
+554 AILEGKGKDVIDMI

>member
-8 AEILID
+8 SEILVD
-14 VLEVAGVNNCYGI
+14 VLTAAGVSNCYGI

-34 VGKAIE
+34 VGKAIQ
-40 KSTINWIHTRHE
+40 KSSINWVHTRHE
-52 ETAAFAAGAEALISN
+52 EAAAFAAGAEAMITN

-81 HLINGLYEANRN
+81 HLINGLYESNRN
-93 HAPVLVIASQLAAPS
+93 NAPVIVIASQLAATS

-117 DFLKVYQDC
+117 DFLKVYQDT
-126 SIFCQMVSQPE
+126 SVFCQMVNQPQE
-137 QAQRIFTQAAQAA
+137 AQRIFTQAAQAA
-150 VNRRGVAVVI
+150 INKRGVAVVI
-160 LPSDVSKIAIEEKPI
+160 LPSDISKMEIAEQPI
-175 RVWNPQPIIR
+175 QIWQPQPVTR
-185 PNEDEINQLISAINA
+185 PNDQEIEKLAEAINQ
-200 GNKITIYA
+200 GKKITIYA
-208 GVGCHN
+208 GYGSKD
-214 AHHEVVAL
+214 AHDEVIAL
-222 AEKLQAPVVHT
+222 AEKLKAPVVHT
-233 SRAKDCIA
+233 SRAKDSIA
-241 HNNPYQVGMT
+241 WDNPYQVGMT

-258 GYEAIKNCDTL
+258 GYEAIKECDTL
-269 LLLGCGFAWSEF
+269 LLLGCGFAWSEY
-281 YPEQTNIIQ
+281 YPDHTSIIQ

-302 PIDLGLVGDIKAT
+302 PINLGLVGDVKTT
-315 LQNVLPQ
+315 LQTVLPKIQ
-322 IKARTDSHF
+322 ARSDSSF
-331 LDKYTAMFNKIM
+331 LDHYTVLFAKIM
-343 AKYENFAS
+343 EKFQSFA
-351 TVNDK
+351 TPDDK
-356 HLIHPQQLVELID
+356 HPIHPQQLVELID
-369 KHAREDALI
+369 KYADDDALI

-388 GSRYLTMNGQRRFLS
+388 GARYLNMNGKRRFLT

-410 SNAMP
+410 ANSMP
-415 QAYGL
+415 QAYGF
-420 QKAFPD
+420 QKAFPG

-460 DNSSLNFVEQEQKG
+460 NNSSLNFVEQEQKG

-498 SAQTVSKPSELEN
+498 SAQSVSKSSELET
-511 AVQTFLSTSG
+511 AVQSFLAHKG
-521 PALLNVIISPDELI
+521 PALLDVVISDKELI
-535 MPPTISYENVKNM
+535 MPPSISYENVKNM

-554 AILEGKGKEVIDLI
+554 AILEGKGKDVIDMI

>member
-8 AEILID
+8 SEILVD
-14 VLEVAGVNNCYGI
+14 VLTEAGVSNCYGI

-40 KSTINWIHTRHE
+40 KSSINWVHTRHE
-52 ETAAFAAGAEALISN
+52 EAAAFAAGAEALITN

-81 HLINGLYEANRN
+81 HLINGLYESNRN
-93 HAPVLVIASQLAAPS
+93 NAPVIVIASQLAATS

-117 DFLKVYQDC
+117 DFLKVYQDT
-126 SIFCQMVSQPE
+126 SVFCQMVNQPE
-137 QAQRIFTQAAQAA
+137 EAQRIFTQAAQAA
-150 VNRRGVAVVI
+150 INKRGVAVVI
-160 LPSDVSKIAIEEKPI
+160 LPSDISKMEIAEKPI
-175 RVWNPQPIIR
+175 KIWCPQPVTC
-185 PNEDEINQLISAINA
+185 PNDNEIEELVKAINQ

-208 GVGCHN
+208 GFGAKD
-214 AHHEVVAL
+214 AHDEVIAL
-222 AEKLQAPVVHT
+222 AEKLKAPVVHT
-233 SRAKDCIA
+233 SRAKDSIA
-241 HNNPYQVGMT
+241 WNNSYQVGMT

-258 GYEAIKNCDTL
+258 GYDAIKNCDTL
-269 LLLGCGFAWSEF
+269 LLLGCSFAWSEY
-281 YPEQTNIIQ
+281 YPEKANIIQ
-290 IDHDATQLGLRH
+290 IDHEATQLGLRH
-302 PIDLGLVGDIKAT
+302 PINLGLVGDVKTT
-315 LQNVLPQ
+315 LQTILPKIQ
-322 IKARTDSHF
+322 TRNDSSF
-331 LDKYTAMFNKIM
+331 LEHHTALFAKIM
-343 AKYENFAS
+343 DKFETYA
-351 TVNDK
+351 TPDDK
-356 HLIHPQQLVELID
+356 HPIHPQQLIELID
-369 KHAREDALI
+369 KYASDDALI

-388 GSRYLTMNGQRRFLS
+388 GARYLTMNGKRRFLT

-410 SNAMP
+410 SNGMP
-415 QAYGL
+415 QAYGF
-420 QKAFPD
+420 QKAFPG

-460 DNSSLNFVEQEQKG
+460 NNSSLNFVEQEQKG

-498 SAQTVSKPSELEN
+498 SAQSVSKSSELEA
-511 AVQTFLSTSG
+511 AVKTFLAHEG
-521 PALLNVIISPDELI
+521 PALLDVVISDKELI
-535 MPPTISYENVKNM
+535 MPPAISYENVKNM

-554 AILEGKGKEVIDLI
+554 AILEGKGKEVIDMI

>member
-8 AEILID
+8 SEVLID
-14 VLEVAGVNNCYGI
+14 VLTTAGVSNCYGI

-40 KSTINWIHTRHE
+40 KSSINWVHTRHE
-52 ETAAFAAGAEALISN
+52 EAAAFAAGAEAMITN

-81 HLINGLYEANRN
+81 HLINGLYESNRN
-93 HAPVLVIASQLAAPS
+93 NAPVIVIASQLAATS

-117 DFLKVYQDC
+117 DFLKVYQDT
-126 SIFCQMVSQPE
+126 SVFCQMVTQPQE
-137 QAQRIFTQAAQAA
+137 AQRIFTQAAQAA
-150 VNRRGVAVVI
+150 INKRGVAVVI
-160 LPSDVSKIAIEEKPI
+160 LPSDISKMEVVEQPIKIWHPQPVTRPNDSEIEELVKA
-175 RVWNPQPIIR
+175 
-185 PNEDEINQLISAINA
+185 INQ
-200 GNKITIYA
+200 GNRITIYA
-208 GVGCHN
+208 GYGSKD
-214 AHHEVVAL
+214 AHDEVIAL
-222 AEKLQAPVVHT
+222 AEKLKAPVVHT
-233 SRAKDCIA
+233 SRAKDSIA
-241 HNNPYQVGMT
+241 WENPYQVGMT

-258 GYEAIKNCDTL
+258 GYEAVKTCDTL
-269 LLLGCGFAWSEF
+269 LLLGCSFAWTEF
-281 YPEQTNIIQ
+281 YPENANIIQ

-302 PIDLGLVGDIKAT
+302 PINLGLVGDIKTT
-315 LQNVLPQ
+315 LQTVLPKIQ
-322 IKARTDSHF
+322 PRSDSSF
-331 LDKYTAMFNKIM
+331 LDHHTALFTKIM
-343 AKYENFAS
+343 DKYEAHA
-351 TVNDK
+351 TPDDK
-356 HLIHPQQLVELID
+356 HPIHPQQLIELID
-369 KHAREDALI
+369 KHADDNALI

-388 GSRYLTMNGQRRFLS
+388 GSRYLTMNGKRRFLT

-410 SNAMP
+410 ANGMP

-420 QKAFPD
+420 QKAFPA

-460 DNSSLNFVEQEQKG
+460 NNSSLNFVEQEQKG

-480 YVDLKNGDFK
+480 FVDLKNGDFK

-498 SAQTVSKPSELEN
+498 SAQSVSKSSELEA
-511 AVQTFLSTSG
+511 AVQTFLAHNG
-521 PALLNVIISPDELI
+521 PALLDVVISDKELI
-535 MPPTISYENVKNM
+535 MPPAISYENVKNM

-554 AILEGKGKEVIDLI
+554 AILEGKGKDVINMI

>member
-8 AEILID
+8 SEVLID
-14 VLEVAGVNNCYGI
+14 VLTTAGVSNCYGI

-40 KSTINWIHTRHE
+40 KSSINWVHTRHE
-52 ETAAFAAGAEALISN
+52 EAAAFAAGAEAMITN

-81 HLINGLYEANRN
+81 HLINGLYESNRN
-93 HAPVLVIASQLAAPS
+93 NAPVIVIASQLAATS

-117 DFLKVYQDC
+117 DFLKVYQDT
-126 SIFCQMVSQPE
+126 SVFCQMVTQPQE
-137 QAQRIFTQAAQAA
+137 AQRIFTQAAQAA
-150 VNRRGVAVVI
+150 INKRGVAVVI
-160 LPSDVSKIAIEEKPI
+160 LPSDISKMEVVEQPIKIWHPQPVTRPNDSEIEELVKT
-175 RVWNPQPIIR
+175 
-185 PNEDEINQLISAINA
+185 INQ
-200 GNKITIYA
+200 GNRITIYA
-208 GVGCHN
+208 GYGSKD
-214 AHHEVVAL
+214 AHDEVIAL
-222 AEKLQAPVVHT
+222 AEKLKAPVVHT
-233 SRAKDCIA
+233 SRAKDSIA
-241 HNNPYQVGMT
+241 WENPYQVGMT

-258 GYEAIKNCDTL
+258 GYEAVKNCDTL
-269 LLLGCGFAWSEF
+269 LLLGCSFAWTEF
-281 YPEQTNIIQ
+281 YPENANIIQ

-302 PIDLGLVGDIKAT
+302 PINLGLVGDIKTT
-315 LQNVLPQ
+315 LQTVLPKIQ
-322 IKARTDSHF
+322 PRSDSSF
-331 LDKYTAMFNKIM
+331 LDHHTALFTKIM
-343 AKYENFAS
+343 DKYEAHA
-351 TVNDK
+351 TPDDK
-356 HLIHPQQLVELID
+356 HPIHPQQLIELID
-369 KHAREDALI
+369 KHADDNALI

-388 GSRYLTMNGQRRFLS
+388 GSRYLTMNGKRRFLT

-410 SNAMP
+410 ANGMP

-420 QKAFPD
+420 QKAFPA

-460 DNSSLNFVEQEQKG
+460 NNSSLNFVEQEQKG

-480 YVDLKNGDFK
+480 FVDLKNGDFK

-498 SAQTVSKPSELEN
+498 SAQSVSKSSELET
-511 AVQTFLSTSG
+511 AVQTFLAHNG
-521 PALLNVIISPDELI
+521 PALLDVVISDKELI
-535 MPPTISYENVKNM
+535 MPPAISYENVKNM

-554 AILEGKGKEVIDLI
+554 AILEGKGKDVIDMI

>member
-8 AEILID
+8 SEVLVD
-14 VLEVAGVNNCYGI
+14 VMIEAGVSNCYGI

-40 KSTINWIHTRHE
+40 KSNINWIHTRHE
-52 ETAAFAAGAEALISN
+52 EAAAFAAGAEAMITN

-81 HLINGLYEANRN
+81 HLINGLYESNRN
-93 HAPVLVIASQLAAPS
+93 NAPVLVIASQLAASS

-117 DFLKVYQDC
+117 DFLKVYQDT
-126 SIFCQMVSQPE
+126 SVYCQMVNQPD

-150 VNRRGVAVVI
+150 LNKRGVAVVI
-160 LPSDVSKIAIEEKPI
+160 LPSDISKMTVEEKPI
-175 RVWNPQPIIR
+175 HIWRPQPVIS
-185 PNEDEINQLISAINA
+185 PNDEEINALAQSINQ
-200 GNKITIYA
+200 GKKITIYA
-208 GVGCHN
+208 GIGSQN
-214 AHHEVVAL
+214 AHDEVVAL
-222 AEKLQAPVVHT
+222 AEKLKAPVVHT
-233 SRAKDCIA
+233 SRAKDSIA
-241 HNNPYQVGMT
+241 YDNPYQVGMT

-258 GYEAIKNCDTL
+258 GYDAIKDCDTL
-269 LLLGCGFAWSEF
+269 LLLGCGFAWSEY
-281 YPEQTNIIQ
+281 YPQHAKIIQ

-302 PIDLGLVGDIKAT
+302 PIDLGLVGDVQAT
-315 LQNVLPQ
+315 INKLLPH
-322 IKARTDSHF
+322 INARTDDSF
-331 LDKYTAMFNKIM
+331 LNKYTALFAKIM
-343 AKYENFAS
+343 ANFETFAEHL
-351 TVNDK
+351 NDK
-356 HLIHPQQLVELID
+356 SPIHPQQLVELID
-369 KHAREDALI
+369 KHANDDALI

-388 GSRYLTMNGQRRFLS
+388 GARYLTMNGKRRFLT

-410 SNAMP
+410 SNGMP
-415 QAYGL
+415 QAYGF
-420 QKAFPD
+420 QKAFPN

-460 DNSSLNFVEQEQKG
+460 NNSSLNFVEQEQKG

-511 AVQTFLSTSG
+511 AVKTFLSTSG

-535 MPPTISYENVKNM
+535 MPPAISYENVKNM

-554 AILEGKGKEVIDLI
+554 AILEGKGKEVIDMI
-568 KNNI
+568 KHNI

>member
-8 AEILID
+8 SEILVD
-14 VLEVAGVNNCYGI
+14 VLTEAGVSNCYGI

-40 KSTINWIHTRHE
+40 KSSINWVHTRHE
-52 ETAAFAAGAEALISN
+52 EAAAFAAGAEALITN

-81 HLINGLYEANRN
+81 HLINGLYESNRN
-93 HAPVLVIASQLAAPS
+93 NAPVIVIASQLAATS

-117 DFLKVYQDC
+117 DFLKVYQDT
-126 SIFCQMVSQPE
+126 SVFCQMVNQPE
-137 QAQRIFTQAAQAA
+137 EAQRIFTQAAQAA
-150 VNRRGVAVVI
+150 INKRGVAVVI
-160 LPSDVSKIAIEEKPI
+160 LPSDISKMEVAEKPI
-175 RVWNPQPIIR
+175 KIWHPQPVTR
-185 PNEDEINQLISAINA
+185 PNDNEIEELVKAINQ

-208 GVGCHN
+208 GFGAKD
-214 AHHEVVAL
+214 AHDEVIAL
-222 AEKLQAPVVHT
+222 AEKLKAPVVHT
-233 SRAKDCIA
+233 SRAKDSIA
-241 HNNPYQVGMT
+241 WDNPYQVGMT

-258 GYEAIKNCDTL
+258 GYDAIKNCDTL
-269 LLLGCGFAWSEF
+269 LLLGCSFAWSEY
-281 YPEQTNIIQ
+281 YPEKANIIQ
-290 IDHDATQLGLRH
+290 IDHEATQLGLRH
-302 PIDLGLVGDIKAT
+302 PINLGLVGDVKTT
-315 LQNVLPQ
+315 LQTILPKIQ
-322 IKARTDSHF
+322 TCNDSSFLEHHTALFAKITDKF
-331 LDKYTAMFNKIM
+331 ETYATPD
-343 AKYENFAS
+343 
-351 TVNDK
+351 DK
-356 HLIHPQQLVELID
+356 HPIHPQQLIELID
-369 KHAREDALI
+369 KYASDDALI

-388 GSRYLTMNGQRRFLS
+388 GARYLTMNGKRRFLT

-410 SNAMP
+410 SNGMP
-415 QAYGL
+415 QAYGF
-420 QKAFPD
+420 QKAFPG

-460 DNSSLNFVEQEQKG
+460 NNSSLNFVEQEQKG

-498 SAQTVSKPSELEN
+498 SAQSVSKSSELEA
-511 AVQTFLSTSG
+511 AVKTFLAHEG
-521 PALLNVIISPDELI
+521 PALLDVVISDKELI
-535 MPPTISYENVKNM
+535 MPPAISYENVKNM

-554 AILEGKGKEVIDLI
+554 AILEGKGKEVIDMI

>member
-8 AEILID
+8 SEILVD
-14 VLEVAGVNNCYGI
+14 VLTAAGVSNCYGI

-34 VGKAIE
+34 VGKAIQ
-40 KSTINWIHTRHE
+40 KSSINWVHTRHE
-52 ETAAFAAGAEALISN
+52 EAAAFAAGAEAMITN

-81 HLINGLYEANRN
+81 HLINGLYESNRN
-93 HAPVLVIASQLAAPS
+93 NAPVIVIASQLAATS

-117 DFLKVYQDC
+117 DFLKVYQDT
-126 SIFCQMVSQPE
+126 SVFCQMVNQPQE
-137 QAQRIFTQAAQAA
+137 AQRIFTQAAQAA
-150 VNRRGVAVVI
+150 INKRGVAVVI
-160 LPSDVSKIAIEEKPI
+160 LPSDISKMEIAEQPI
-175 RVWNPQPIIR
+175 QIWQPQPVTR
-185 PNEDEINQLISAINA
+185 PNDQEIEKLAEAINQ
-200 GNKITIYA
+200 GKKITIYA
-208 GVGCHN
+208 GYGSKD
-214 AHHEVVAL
+214 AHDEVIAL
-222 AEKLQAPVVHT
+222 AEKLKAPVVHT
-233 SRAKDCIA
+233 SRAKDSIA
-241 HNNPYQVGMT
+241 WDNPYQVGMT

-258 GYEAIKNCDTL
+258 GYEAIKECDTL
-269 LLLGCGFAWSEF
+269 LLLGCGFAWSEY
-281 YPEQTNIIQ
+281 YPDHTSIIQ

-302 PIDLGLVGDIKAT
+302 PINLGLVGDVKTT
-315 LQNVLPQ
+315 LQTVLPKIQ
-322 IKARTDSHF
+322 ARNDSSF
-331 LDKYTAMFNKIM
+331 LDHYTALFAKIM
-343 AKYENFAS
+343 EKFQSFA
-351 TVNDK
+351 TPDDK
-356 HLIHPQQLVELID
+356 HPIHPQQLVELID
-369 KHAREDALI
+369 KYADDDALI

-388 GSRYLTMNGQRRFLS
+388 GARYLNMNGKRRFLT

-410 SNAMP
+410 ANSMP
-415 QAYGL
+415 QAYGF
-420 QKAFPD
+420 QKAFPG

-460 DNSSLNFVEQEQKG
+460 NNSSLNFVEQEQKG

-498 SAQTVSKPSELEN
+498 SAQSVSKSSELET
-511 AVQTFLSTSG
+511 AVQSFLAHKG
-521 PALLNVIISPDELI
+521 PALLDVVISDKELI
-535 MPPTISYENVKNM
+535 MPPSISYENVKNM

-554 AILEGKGKEVIDLI
+554 AILEGKGKDVIDMI

>member
-8 AEILID
+8 SEILVD
-14 VLEVAGVNNCYGI
+14 VLTAAGVSNCYGI

-34 VGKAIE
+34 VGKAIQ
-40 KSTINWIHTRHE
+40 KSSINWVHTRHE
-52 ETAAFAAGAEALISN
+52 EAAAFAAGAEAMITN

-81 HLINGLYEANRN
+81 HLINGLYESNRN
-93 HAPVLVIASQLAAPS
+93 NAPVIVIASQLAATS

-117 DFLKVYQDC
+117 DFLKVYQDT
-126 SIFCQMVSQPE
+126 SVFCQMVNQPQE
-137 QAQRIFTQAAQAA
+137 AQRIFTQAAQAA
-150 VNRRGVAVVI
+150 INKRGVAVVI
-160 LPSDVSKIAIEEKPI
+160 LPSDISKMEIAEQPI
-175 RVWNPQPIIR
+175 QIWQPQPVTR
-185 PNEDEINQLISAINA
+185 PNDREIEKLAEAINQ
-200 GNKITIYA
+200 GKKITIYA
-208 GVGCHN
+208 GYGSKD
-214 AHHEVVAL
+214 AHDEVIAL
-222 AEKLQAPVVHT
+222 AEKLKAPVVHT
-233 SRAKDCIA
+233 SRAKDSIA
-241 HNNPYQVGMT
+241 WDNPYQVGMT

-258 GYEAIKNCDTL
+258 GYEAIKECDTL
-269 LLLGCGFAWSEF
+269 LLLGCGFAWSEY
-281 YPEQTNIIQ
+281 YPDHTSIIQ

-302 PIDLGLVGDIKAT
+302 PINLGLVGDVKTT
-315 LQNVLPQ
+315 LQTVLPKIQ
-322 IKARTDSHF
+322 ARSDSSF
-331 LDKYTAMFNKIM
+331 LDHYTVLFAKIM
-343 AKYENFAS
+343 EKFQSFA
-351 TVNDK
+351 TPDDK
-356 HLIHPQQLVELID
+356 HPIHPQQLVELID
-369 KHAREDALI
+369 KYADDDALI

-388 GSRYLTMNGQRRFLS
+388 GARYLNMNGKRRFLT

-410 SNAMP
+410 ANSMP
-415 QAYGL
+415 QAYGF
-420 QKAFPD
+420 QKAFPG

-460 DNSSLNFVEQEQKG
+460 NNSSLNFVEQEQKG

-498 SAQTVSKPSELEN
+498 SAQSVSKSSELET
-511 AVQTFLSTSG
+511 AVQSFLAHKG
-521 PALLNVIISPDELI
+521 PALLDVVISDKELI
-535 MPPTISYENVKNM
+535 MPPSISYENVKNM

-554 AILEGKGKEVIDLI
+554 AILEGKGKDVIDMI

>member
-8 AEILID
+8 SEILVD
-14 VLEVAGVNNCYGI
+14 VLTEAGVSNCYGI

-40 KSTINWIHTRHE
+40 KSSINWVHTRHE
-52 ETAAFAAGAEALISN
+52 EAAAFAAGAEALITN

-81 HLINGLYEANRN
+81 HLINGLYESNRN
-93 HAPVLVIASQLAAPS
+93 NAPVIVIASQLAATS

-117 DFLKVYQDC
+117 DFLKVYQDT
-126 SIFCQMVSQPE
+126 SVFCQMVNQPE
-137 QAQRIFTQAAQAA
+137 EAQRIFTQAAQAA
-150 VNRRGVAVVI
+150 INKRGVAVVI
-160 LPSDVSKIAIEEKPI
+160 LPSDISKMEVSEKPVKIWYPQPVTRPNDNEIEELAKA
-175 RVWNPQPIIR
+175 
-185 PNEDEINQLISAINA
+185 INQ

-208 GVGCHN
+208 GFGAKD
-214 AHHEVVAL
+214 AHDEVIAL
-222 AEKLQAPVVHT
+222 AEKLKAPVVHT
-233 SRAKDCIA
+233 SRAKDSIA
-241 HNNPYQVGMT
+241 WDNPYQVGMT

-258 GYEAIKNCDTL
+258 GYDAIKNCDTL
-269 LLLGCGFAWSEF
+269 LLLGCSFAWSEY
-281 YPEQTNIIQ
+281 YPEKANIIQ
-290 IDHDATQLGLRH
+290 IDHEATQLGLRH
-302 PIDLGLVGDIKAT
+302 PINLGLVGDVKTT
-315 LQNVLPQ
+315 LQTILPKIQ
-322 IKARTDSHF
+322 TRNDSSF
-331 LDKYTAMFNKIM
+331 LEHHTALFAKIM
-343 AKYENFAS
+343 DKFETYA
-351 TVNDK
+351 TPDDK
-356 HLIHPQQLVELID
+356 HPIHPQQLIELID
-369 KHAREDALI
+369 KYASDDALI

-388 GSRYLTMNGQRRFLS
+388 GARYLTMNGKRRFLT

-410 SNAMP
+410 SNGMP
-415 QAYGL
+415 QAYGF
-420 QKAFPD
+420 QKAFPG

-460 DNSSLNFVEQEQKG
+460 NNSSLNFVEQEQKG

-498 SAQTVSKPSELEN
+498 SAQSVSKSSELEA
-511 AVQTFLSTSG
+511 AVKTFLAHEG
-521 PALLNVIISPDELI
+521 PALLDVVISDKELI
-535 MPPTISYENVKNM
+535 MPPAISYENVKNM

-554 AILEGKGKEVIDLI
+554 AILEGKGKEVIDMI

>member
-8 AEILID
+8 SEILVD
-14 VLEVAGVNNCYGI
+14 VLTAAGVSNCYGI

-34 VGKAIE
+34 VGKAIQ
-40 KSTINWIHTRHE
+40 KSSINWVHTRHE
-52 ETAAFAAGAEALISN
+52 EAAAFAAGAEAMITN

-81 HLINGLYEANRN
+81 HLINGLYESNRN
-93 HAPVLVIASQLAAPS
+93 NAPVIVIASQLAATS

-117 DFLKVYQDC
+117 DFLKVYQDT
-126 SIFCQMVSQPE
+126 SVFCQMVNQPQE
-137 QAQRIFTQAAQAA
+137 AQRIFTQAAQAA
-150 VNRRGVAVVI
+150 INKRGVAVVI
-160 LPSDVSKIAIEEKPI
+160 LPSDISKMEIAEQPI
-175 RVWNPQPIIR
+175 QIWQPQPVTR
-185 PNEDEINQLISAINA
+185 PNDQEIEKLAEAINQ
-200 GNKITIYA
+200 GKKITIYA
-208 GVGCHN
+208 GYGSKD
-214 AHHEVVAL
+214 AHDEVIAL
-222 AEKLQAPVVHT
+222 AEKLKAPVVHT
-233 SRAKDCIA
+233 SRAKDSIA
-241 HNNPYQVGMT
+241 WDNPYQVGMT

-258 GYEAIKNCDTL
+258 GYEAIKESDTL
-269 LLLGCGFAWSEF
+269 LLLGCGFAWSEY
-281 YPEQTNIIQ
+281 YPDHTSIIQ

-302 PIDLGLVGDIKAT
+302 PINLGLVGDVKTT
-315 LQNVLPQ
+315 LQTVLPKIQ
-322 IKARTDSHF
+322 TRSDSSF
-331 LDKYTAMFNKIM
+331 LNHYTALFAKIM
-343 AKYENFAS
+343 EKFQSFA
-351 TVNDK
+351 TPDDK
-356 HLIHPQQLVELID
+356 HPIHPQQLVELID
-369 KHAREDALI
+369 KYADDDALI

-388 GSRYLTMNGQRRFLS
+388 GARYLSMNGKRRFLT

-410 SNAMP
+410 ANSMP
-415 QAYGL
+415 QAYGF
-420 QKAFPD
+420 QKAFPN

-460 DNSSLNFVEQEQKG
+460 NNSSLNFVEQEQKG

-498 SAQTVSKPSELEN
+498 SAQSVSKSSELET
-511 AVQTFLSTSG
+511 AVQSFLAHKG
-521 PALLNVIISPDELI
+521 PALLDVVISDKELI
-535 MPPTISYENVKNM
+535 MPPSISYENVKNM

-554 AILEGKGKEVIDLI
+554 AILEGKGKDVIDMI

>member
-8 AEILID
+8 SEVLID
-14 VLEVAGVNNCYGI
+14 VLTTAGVSNCYGI

-40 KSTINWIHTRHE
+40 KSSINWVHTRHE
-52 ETAAFAAGAEALISN
+52 EAAAFAAGAEAMITN

-81 HLINGLYEANRN
+81 HLINGLYESNRN
-93 HAPVLVIASQLAAPS
+93 NAPVIVIASQLAATS

-117 DFLKVYQDC
+117 DFLKVYQDT
-126 SIFCQMVSQPE
+126 SVFCQMVTQPQE
-137 QAQRIFTQAAQAA
+137 AQRIFTQAAQAA
-150 VNRRGVAVVI
+150 INKRGVAVVI
-160 LPSDVSKIAIEEKPI
+160 LPSDISKMEVVEQPIKIWHPQPVTRPNDSEIEEL
-175 RVWNPQPIIR
+175 VTA
-185 PNEDEINQLISAINA
+185 INQ
-200 GNKITIYA
+200 GNRITIYA
-208 GVGCHN
+208 GYGSKDAHN
-214 AHHEVVAL
+214 EVIAL
-222 AEKLQAPVVHT
+222 AEKLKAPVVHT
-233 SRAKDCIA
+233 SRAKDSIA
-241 HNNPYQVGMT
+241 WENPYQVGMT

-258 GYEAIKNCDTL
+258 GYEAVKNCDTL
-269 LLLGCGFAWSEF
+269 LLLGCSFAWTEF
-281 YPEQTNIIQ
+281 YPENANIIQ

-302 PIDLGLVGDIKAT
+302 PINLGLVGDIKTT
-315 LQNVLPQ
+315 LQTVLPKIQ
-322 IKARTDSHF
+322 PRSDSSF
-331 LDKYTAMFNKIM
+331 LEHHTALFTKIMDKYEAHATPD
-343 AKYENFAS
+343 
-351 TVNDK
+351 DK
-356 HLIHPQQLVELID
+356 HPIHPQQLIELID
-369 KHAREDALI
+369 KHADDNALI

-388 GSRYLTMNGQRRFLS
+388 GSRYLTMNGKRRFLT

-410 SNAMP
+410 ANGMP

-420 QKAFPD
+420 QKAFPA

-460 DNSSLNFVEQEQKG
+460 NNSSLNFVEQEQKG

-480 YVDLKNGDFK
+480 FVDLKNGDFK

-498 SAQTVSKPSELEN
+498 SAQSVSKSSELEA
-511 AVQTFLSTSG
+511 AVQTFLAHKG
-521 PALLNVIISPDELI
+521 PALLDVVISDKELI
-535 MPPTISYENVKNM
+535 MPPAISYENVKNM

-554 AILEGKGKEVIDLI
+554 AMFEGKGKDVIDMI